1 MRNPALRRREAA
13 MNRIGFAVLLALLSS
28 VGIAQ
33 TSAPSAGL
41 GPRGGFLAQ
50 MDLDFGGDEVATVY
64 FEDDESQDLKAGQG
78 VAFSVGGYF
87 RPIESSPF
95 EIEAS
100 VGYKYTTT
108 QAENADINVSRTLL
122 QLEALYRWPNGFYV
136 GAGLMQHLSPQLD
149 GDGFFEDVRFDDA
162 TGLNVEIGW
171 RWISLHYTDI
181 SYTNEFL
188 DFIGEEVDASHVG
201 LRFTYRFGQKWTN

>member
-1 MRNPALRRREAA
+1 

-28 VGIAQ
+28 LGVAQ
-33 TSAPSAGL
+33 TSAPSAGV

-100 VGYKYTTT
+100 VGYKYATT

-149 GDGFFEDVRFDDA
+149 GDDFFEDVRFDDA
-162 TGLNVEIGW
+162 TGLNLEIGW